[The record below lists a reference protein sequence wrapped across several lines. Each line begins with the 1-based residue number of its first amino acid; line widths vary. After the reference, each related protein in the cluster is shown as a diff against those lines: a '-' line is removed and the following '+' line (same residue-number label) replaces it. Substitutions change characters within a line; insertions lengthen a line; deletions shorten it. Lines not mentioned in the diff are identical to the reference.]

1 MASQNNYVQFQNQ
14 EFNNQNA
21 FLTNHIGHS
30 QTCTNTP
37 NADQTQF
44 YLYPISEQNEKTPM
58 NQNSFN
64 DEQKKNNNQTPF
76 SNQSLTN
83 TENINQ
89 LQTHNQNRPNN
100 RNTIR
105 NTCANIFF
113 FVFIVF
119 MD

>member
-44 YLYPISEQNEKTPM
+44 YLYPISEQKETPM
-58 NQNSFN
+58 NKNSFN
-64 DEQKKNNNQTPF
+64 DEQKKIIIKH
-76 SNQSLTN
+76 LLV
-83 TENINQ
+83 IN
-89 LQTHNQNRPNN
+89 L
-100 RNTIR
+100 
-105 NTCANIFF
+105 
-113 FVFIVF
+113 
-119 MD
+119 